1 MARDV
6 IKALSPRDLAALYI
20 GTFQM
25 LQDLNAVTRRL
36 PGGIST
42 RIQLAHLSLM
52 SVKDDL
58 DELAKENSDKL
69 EAVCEYLE
77 LSQER
82 AIYERA
88 KKLREKLAA

>member
-1 MARDV
+1 MARDT
-6 IKALSPRDLAALYI
+6 IKALSPRDLATLYI

-25 LQDLNAVTRRL
+25 LQDLSAVTRRL
-36 PGGIST
+36 PGGISG
-42 RIQLAHLSLM
+42 RIQLAHLALM

-58 DELAKENSDKL
+58 DELVKENPDKL

-88 KKLREKLAA
+88 QEFREKLA